1 MRTASG
7 RKTSEHW
14 EHFPHQADIG
24 VRGVGPSLESAFRQT
39 AIALTAAVTE
49 PNSVEPNTP
58 VAITANAEDIE
69 DLLFD
74 WLNALVFEMATR
86 HMLFSRF
93 DVEIDDGRLT
103 ATAWGEPVSVE
114 RHRPAVEV
122 KGATYT
128 GLRVFEA
135 DNGGWIAE
143 CVIDV

>member
-1 MRTASG
+1 MTGSR
-7 RKTSEHW
+7 W

-24 VRGVGPSLESAFRQT
+24 VRGVGPSLEDAFRQ
-39 AIALTAAVTE
+39 AAVALAAVITD
-49 PNSVEPNTP
+49 PKSVEARTP
-58 VAITANAEDIE
+58 VVITANADDVE

-128 GLRVFEA
+128 ELRVFET

>member
-1 MRTASG
+1 MAGTR
-7 RKTSEHW
+7 W

-24 VRGVGPSLESAFRQT
+24 IRGVGPSLEEAFRQA
-39 AIALTAAVTE
+39 AIALTAVITDS
-49 PNSVEPNTP
+49 NSVEIKTP
-58 VAITANAEDIE
+58 VAITVHADNAE

-86 HMLFSRF
+86 DMLFKSF
-93 DVEIDDGRLT
+93 DIEIGDGKLT

-114 RHRPAVEV
+114 THRPAVEV

-135 DNGGWIAE
+135 DNGDWTAE
-143 CVIDV
+143 CVVDV

>member
-1 MRTASG
+1 MTGKR
-7 RKTSEHW
+7 W

-24 VRGVGPSLESAFRQT
+24 VRGVGPSLEDAFLQA
-39 AIALTAAVTE
+39 AIALTAVIAN
-49 PNSVEPNTP
+49 PNLVEAKIP
-58 VAITANAEDIE
+58 VAITANADDVE

-86 HMLFSRF
+86 GMLFSRF
-93 DVEIDDGRLT
+93 DIEIDDGRLS
-103 ATAWGEPVSVE
+103 ATAWGEAVSVE

-135 DNGGWIAE
+135 NDGDWIAE
-143 CVIDV
+143 CVVDV